1 MYFQTQEI
9 LVASLGFS
17 ARLLPRPGWVGCRM
31 QCKDRGWESS
41 SAGAHSQGKL
51 SLRRHPVHRAVHR
64 DGFLQPSGSL
74 RPRPASEPP
83 PQHSRDKTPCAW
95 GWSLAACPPAGNS
108 HRDAQPGGLALW
120 ALARIQRHAATSSPA
135 PVWLLGNTAAGVPRT
150 AVAKGACNP
159 PLSRAALSPGHGG
172 LLRSLLAF
180 PVLVLAEELKGAG
193 QEPPDSTT
201 GDSLPQSWRGA
212 CAAPTSSC
220 LP

>member
-1 MYFQTQEI
+1 
-9 LVASLGFS
+9 
-17 ARLLPRPGWVGCRM
+17 M